1 MFASVDTTRLAVFR
15 QVVTCGSFTAA
26 ATALGISQPAVS
38 QHIARLEQE
47 VGMQLLDRAGRG
59 MRITYPGKVLLHHT
73 EGLLNHLREATREL
87 SALAQ
92 PDGGEVRMVT
102 FPSAAATIVP
112 PVVAAFRQ
120 ALPKAKVLLSEADP
134 AVALPRLLAGD
145 ADLALV
151 YDYPSFSEPRD
162 PRLRW
167 EVVAD
172 DRMAVVLPAGHPFAA
187 ATAVPLAALAG
198 EHWIAPNPC
207 PCLDAFLS
215 ACRGARFSPDIVS
228 MSNDYAAMIGLVSAR
243 VGVAVVPRIMALAA
257 LPAAVVLRPLCEA
270 RISRNIAAVT
280 RTAGYQPPAT
290 QRLVATLHEQL
301 PGLAAPGLHLDV
313 RSTVRTAN
321 HSGCDAV
328 ITCTTPT

>member
-26 ATALGISQPAVS
+26 AAALGISQPAVS

-73 EGLLNHLREATREL
+73 EGLLSHLREATREL
-87 SALAQ
+87 TALAH

-112 PVVAAFRQ
+112 PVVGTFRR

-134 AVALPRLLAGD
+134 AVALPRLLMGD

-151 YDYPSFSEPRD
+151 YDYPAAGEPRD

-172 DRMAVVLPAGHPFAA
+172 DRMAVVLPAGHPLA
-187 ATAVPLAALAG
+187 ATAEVPLAALAG
-198 EHWIAPNPC
+198 EQWIAPNPC
-207 PCLDAFLS
+207 PCLDAFVG
-215 ACRGARFSPDIVS
+215 ACRGARFDPDIVS
-228 MSNDYAAMIGLVSAR
+228 MSNDYAAMIGLVSAGI
-243 VGVAVVPRIMALAA
+243 GVAVVPRIMARAP
-257 LPAAVVLRPLCEA
+257 LPATVAVRPLRDA
-270 RISRNIAAVT
+270 RISRSIAAVT
-280 RTAGYQPPAT
+280 RTTGYQPPAT
-290 QRLVATLHEQL
+290 DRLVATLREEL
-301 PGLAAPGLHLDV
+301 ARLAVPGLQLDV
-313 RSTVRTAN
+313 RTA
-321 HSGCDAV
+321 AELR
-328 ITCTTPT
+328 

>member
-1 MFASVDTTRLAVFR
+1 MAHRIPPCSGCGLLR

-73 EGLLNHLREATREL
+73 EGLLSHLREATREL

-112 PVVAAFRQ
+112 PVVGTFRR

-134 AVALPRLLAGD
+134 VVALPRLLAGD

-151 YDYPSFSEPRD
+151 YDYPDIGEPRD
-162 PRLRW
+162 PRLHW

-172 DRMAVVLPAGHPFAA
+172 DRMAVVLPAGHRLA
-187 ATAVPLAALAG
+187 ATAEVPLAGLAG

-207 PCLDAFLS
+207 PCLDAFVN
-215 ACRGARFSPDIVS
+215 ACRGALFSPEIVAV
-228 MSNDYAAMIGLVSAR
+228 SNDHAAMVGLVSAGI
-243 VGVAVVPRIMALAA
+243 GVAVVPRIMAPAPI
-257 LPAAVVLRPLCEA
+257 PAAVVLRPLRDA
-270 RISRNIAAVT
+270 GISRSIAAVT
-280 RTAGYQPPAT
+280 RTTGYRPPAT
-290 QRLVATLHEQL
+290 DRLVATLRAELAGH
-301 PGLAAPGLHLDV
+301 AAPGLRLDI
-313 RSTVRTAN
+313 RRAA
-321 HSGCDAV
+321 GDR
-328 ITCTTPT
+328 